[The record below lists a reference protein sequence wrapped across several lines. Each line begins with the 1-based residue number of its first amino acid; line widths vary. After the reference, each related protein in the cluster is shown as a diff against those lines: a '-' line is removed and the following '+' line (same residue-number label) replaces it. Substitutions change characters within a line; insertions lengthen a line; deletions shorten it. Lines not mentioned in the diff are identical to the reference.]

1 MLNTFTKLSHNPH
14 LQHTSNTYSV
24 SVKEEESQMKAIL
37 LASSLLFG
45 GFFGTQQGVDVLR
58 RQQEDPAMVE
68 EHAPLREYAASIL
81 EGVDLE
87 TYTEEELEAFK
98 IELQGLLIEKAAELG
113 IELPEGFEFFQ
124 QSNNGLLMRELMTY
138 ARDLRADIDWASLTP
153 EERVIANEEIQILVQ
168 ERATELGITN
178 PVMGGRGNK
187 NIGRA
192 PLARGAG
199 GCVTT
204 TPPVDSTTTIPTSA
218 V

>member
-1 MLNTFTKLSHNPH
+1 
-14 LQHTSNTYSV
+14 
-24 SVKEEESQMKAIL
+24 MKAIL

-45 GFFGTQQGVDVLR
+45 GFFGTQQGVDVIR
-58 RQQEDPAMVE
+58 RYQDNPEMVE
-68 EHAPLREYAASIL
+68 EHAPLHEYAASIL
-81 EGVDLE
+81 EDVDLE

-138 ARDLRADIDWASLTP
+138 ARELRADIDWASLTP
-153 EERVIANEEIQILVQ
+153 EEQVIANEEIQILVQ

-178 PVMGGRGNK
+178 PVMGTRGNR
-187 NIGRA
+187 NFARV
-192 PLARGAG
+192 PQSRGAG
-199 GCVTT
+199 GCVTS
-204 TPPVDSTTTIPTSA
+204 TPPVESATTIPTSA